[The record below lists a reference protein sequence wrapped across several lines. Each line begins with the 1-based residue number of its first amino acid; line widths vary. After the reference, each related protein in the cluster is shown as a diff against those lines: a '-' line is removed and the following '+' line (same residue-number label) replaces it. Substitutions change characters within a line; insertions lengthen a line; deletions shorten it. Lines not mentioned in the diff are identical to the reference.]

1 MRVGFGMTLVNRCLQ
16 GGGLD
21 GIGNYTV
28 ELLCSFRERADVE
41 LFPYSFGL
49 APGDWPSLGINYPR
63 EQLQLPRYDVLA
75 ASSVLTHGL
84 FPLTG
89 ELSKHVDLVHATDH
103 LIPRVRNIPVVATL
117 MDAIPLTH
125 PEWVSKSL
133 VGRFKTQ
140 LWKKTATWADRIITI
155 SDHSKR
161 QIVDY
166 FDLAAETIDVIPLG
180 VDKRWFA
187 PIVIEE
193 RTRVRKKHDLRDQ
206 NFICVGTLQPR
217 KNIEKAINAYLRL
230 PRAIQEDVGL
240 VVVGRAGWQCDEI
253 VSRLGQG
260 AYGAGVRWLKHL
272 PDNELRAVLQDSIAL
287 VFPSLHEGF
296 GLPVLEAFASR
307 TPVIAS
313 NTTSLP
319 EVAGDAALLIDP
331 HDEEAIADAMRRVV
345 EDDDLA
351 SWLKAR
357 GYERAALFTWDRT
370 AEMTVQSYRRVF
382 GNPHL

>member
-1 MRVGFGMTLVNRCLQ
+1 M
-16 GGGLD
+16 
-21 GIGNYTV
+21 
-28 ELLCSFRERADVE
+28 
-41 LFPYSFGL
+41 
-49 APGDWPSLGINYPR
+49 
-63 EQLQLPRYDVLA
+63 
-75 ASSVLTHGL
+75 
-84 FPLTG
+84 
-89 ELSKHVDLVHATDH
+89 
-103 LIPRVRNIPVVATL
+103 
-117 MDAIPLTH
+117 
-125 PEWVSKSL
+125 
-133 VGRFKTQ
+133 
-140 LWKKTATWADRIITI
+140 
-155 SDHSKR
+155 
-161 QIVDY
+161 
-166 FDLAAETIDVIPLG
+166 
-180 VDKRWFA
+180 
-187 PIVIEE
+187 
-193 RTRVRKKHDLRDQ
+193 
-206 NFICVGTLQPR
+206 
-217 KNIEKAINAYLRL
+217 
-230 PRAIQEDVGL
+230 
-240 VVVGRAGWQCDEI
+240 VVGRAGWQCDEI

-260 AYGAGVRWLKHL
+260 AYGAGVRWFKHL